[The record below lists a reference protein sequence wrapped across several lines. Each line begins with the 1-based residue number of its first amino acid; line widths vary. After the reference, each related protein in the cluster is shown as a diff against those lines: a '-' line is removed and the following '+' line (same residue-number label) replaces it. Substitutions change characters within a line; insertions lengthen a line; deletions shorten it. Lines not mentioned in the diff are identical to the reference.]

1 MFYGEG
7 YANPLQYS
15 YMENP
20 KNRGAWSMTVHG
32 IAKFQTRLK
41 RLSTRIY
48 ILTVSY
54 THAIL
59 IDSFITMASPLT
71 TILPQ

>member
-1 MFYGEG
+1 
-7 YANPLQYS
+7 
-15 YMENP
+15 
-20 KNRGAWSMTVHG
+20 MTVHG